1 MMRFTEEH
9 EWISV
14 EGDVAKIGI
23 TNYAQ
28 DTLGDITFVELPKVG
43 KVVKKGDSL
52 CVVESVKAASDVF
65 APVGGTVVA
74 VNAALSGAPE
84 LINQSA
90 EKDGWI
96 CTLGSF
102 SAAELNLL
110 MTEDQYAAWCKK

>member
-14 EGDVAKIGI
+14 EGEVAKVGI
-23 TNYAQ
+23 TNHAQ
-28 DTLGDITFVELPKVG
+28 DTLGDITFVDLPKVG

-74 VNAALSGAPE
+74 VNTALSEAPE
-84 LINQSA
+84 TINQSA

-96 CTLGSF
+96 CELGSF
-102 SAAELNLL
+102 QAAELEGL
-110 MTEDQYAAWCKK
+110 MTPDQYAAWCKK